1 MGCVKRSGVLCGVSC
16 KLMTNYDNE
25 RMKVIVGGTQCRI
38 QTRTRIRNPRRAQR
52 LVTQKPRTDSE
63 TMASA
68 RSNHKTLE

>member
-38 QTRTRIRNPRRAQR
+38 QTHVPAYEILAV
-52 LVTQKPRTDSE
+52 L
-63 TMASA
+63 SA
-68 RSNHKTLE
+68 W